1 MRRVSST
8 NWKTQ
13 INSKAR
19 CSSTCLQILASQC
32 LLSLL
37 TISVKVLSRASK
49 YLEVETID
57 ARPLTFFQRRFAATL
72 CAFSLKKV
80 PLLFLER
87 SCNFLPTTERWREE
101 LQPLFCYH
109 RSRSGVVFIS
119 STKSFKFFRLRF
131 AGKSCSSWN
140 RMFSIHL
147 LLCCRSSC
155 LYRTE
160 VSGTCWGT
168 ESGKI

>member
-13 INSKAR
+13 INCFNVSADSGITMPSFFVDHFGQGSEPCVEISRGRNNR
-19 CSSTCLQILASQC
+19 CA
-32 LLSLL
+32 
-37 TISVKVLSRASK
+37 
-49 YLEVETID
+49 
-57 ARPLTFFQRRFAATL
+57 TFDLFQRRFAATL